1 MYPKGTAMNN
11 NRLDIE
17 LFQRGLC
24 KSRERA
30 RQLIKNGNVM
40 TDGTVCIKPSFIIN
54 DDTDIQVS
62 GDIHKYVGRG
72 GLKLEKALSYFEIS
86 VDGLVCVDIGA
97 STGGFTDCMLQNG
110 AAKVYA
116 LDVGHSQLDEFLL
129 NDKRV
134 INMEKMNIRE
144 TVISD
149 FNDTINFIATDVS
162 FISLKLV
169 IPKIKELL
177 MPDGESVVLIKP
189 QFEAGKGNIN
199 KTGLVKNPHIHRQIL
214 NDITQF
220 AKETGFIIAGL
231 CVSPIKG
238 GSGNS
243 EYLMYLKKLS
253 DLLVQSQYKYNIDGL
268 IKEVFTEG
276 RKK

>member
-1 MYPKGTAMNN
+1 MSN

-30 RQLIKNGNVM
+30 RQLIKNGNV
-40 TDGTVCIKPSFIIN
+40 TVDGIVCVKPSFTVN
-54 DDTDIQVS
+54 EDTDIQVS

-72 GLKLEKALSYFEIS
+72 GLKLEKALSHFGIS
-86 VDGLVCVDIGA
+86 VEGLVCVDIGA

-116 LDVGHSQLDEFLL
+116 LDVGHSQLDEILL

-134 INMEKMNIRE
+134 INMEKTNIRE
-144 TVISD
+144 TVASC
-149 FNDTINFIATDVS
+149 FNDIINFIATDVS

-169 IPKIKELL
+169 LPKINELL
-177 MPDGESVVLIKP
+177 MPDGEALVLIKP
-189 QFEAGKGNIN
+189 QFEAGKGHIN
-199 KTGLVKNPHIHRQIL
+199 KTGIVKNLNVHRQIL
-214 NDITQF
+214 DDITQF
-220 AKETGFIIAGL
+220 AEETGFVIAGL

-253 DLLVQSQYKYNIDGL
+253 DLLVKSQYKYNIDEL

-276 RKK
+276 HKK